1 MKKFFIFLLCLLA
14 VGISQIAKAQANLGL
29 DLMLGL
35 PQGEFKENIDGVGG
49 GFSGQ
54 FLWNPSQR
62 MPFSVGLNLGFLI
75 YGSESRREPFS
86 TTIPD
91 VTVQVDR
98 TNNLLNFHVLFRII
112 PQKGDVRPYLEGL
125 FGGAYLFTETKIEN
139 TSKGEEIASS
149 VNFSDYAWSYGGGA
163 GLMFYVSEAKD
174 DVSGRAM
181 PIFVDLKARYL
192 FGSRADYLKEGSI
205 RNLGGGKVAYDVV
218 RSTTDVLSIHLG
230 AVLFF

>member
-1 MKKFFIFLLCLLA
+1 MKKLFICGFCLLTI
-14 VGISQIAKAQANLGL
+14 GLFQKAEAQVDIGVTG
-29 DLMLGL
+29 MLGL
-35 PQGEFKENIDGVGG
+35 PKGEFKENVGDIGG
-49 GFSGQ
+49 GFTGHVS
-54 FLWNPSQR
+54 WSPSPK

-75 YGSESRREPFS
+75 YGSDTRRVPFS
-86 TTIPD
+86 TTIPGVTVD
-91 VTVQVDR
+91 VTES
-98 TNNLLNFHVLFRII
+98 NNLLNFHLLFKVI
-112 PQKGDVRPYLEGL
+112 PQSGKFRPYLEGL
-125 FGGAYLFTETKIEN
+125 FGGAYLFTESKIEN
-139 TSKGEEIASS
+139 ASKGEEIASS

-174 DVSGRAM
+174 DVLGRAM

-205 RNLGGGKVAYDVV
+205 RNLGSGKVAYDVV

>member
-1 MKKFFIFLLCLLA
+1 MKKLLICAFCLLTIGLIQKA
-14 VGISQIAKAQANLGL
+14 EAQVDIGING
-29 DLMLGL
+29 MLGL
-35 PQGEFKENIDGVGG
+35 PKGEFKENVGNLGG
-49 GFSGQ
+49 GFTGHI
-54 FLWNPSQR
+54 LWSPSPK

-75 YGSESRREPFS
+75 YGSESRWEPFS
-86 TTIPD
+86 YTIPD

-98 TNNLLNFHVLFRII
+98 SNNILNFHLLFRII
-112 PQKGDVRPYLEGL
+112 PQKGSVRPYLEGL
-125 FGGAYLFTETKIEN
+125 FGGAYLFTDTKIEN

-149 VNFSDYAWSYGGGA
+149 VNFSDYAWSYGGGV
-163 GLMFYVSEAKD
+163 GLMFYVTEAKD

-181 PIFVDLKARYL
+181 PIFIDLKARYL

-230 AVLFF
+230 AVIFF